1 MQKKL
6 FVFGLILL
14 QLTSLPAAIN
24 QVCVT
29 VTGIC
34 CEYCTQEIEK
44 NFRQLHGLNDVR
56 VFPHPGLVEVD
67 WNPDF
72 PLHAA
77 ILLQPFNNT
86 RFTAAEI
93 DIDLEGT
100 FSSSNTSPHIKS
112 EPDGAIFFIDNMN
125 SAPMQ
130 RLREGDVVRLRGYL
144 TNRQGFNFVVVRQI
158 MSINEQLSS

>member
-1 MQKKL
+1 MRKKL
-6 FVFGLILL
+6 FVCGFILF
-14 QLTSLPAAIN
+14 QLASLSAAVN
-24 QVCVT
+24 QICVT

-34 CEYCTQEIEK
+34 CEYCKQEIEK
-44 NFRQLHGLNDVR
+44 NFRQLQGLNDVR
-56 VFPHPGLVEVD
+56 IFPHPGLVEVD

-77 ILLQPFNNT
+77 LLLQPFSNT
-86 RFTAAEI
+86 RFTATEI

-100 FSSSNTSPHIKS
+100 FSFKNTSPHIKS

-130 RLREGDVVRLRGYL
+130 KLCEGDVVRLRGYL
-144 TNRQGFNFVVVRQI
+144 TNRQGFNFIVVRQI
-158 MSINEQLSS
+158 MSISEQSSN